1 MYDCNLPRMFAV
13 TLLASPLALLL
24 TGEGTAAPGDGEVVL
39 DPVQLQGS
47 IAMSTVGGGPVT
59 VDSNYSQASS
69 SDGGAP
75 ISASQTVSG
84 NDFELTVEANR
95 TYSVST
101 RANFPQDVSDYL
113 QITRTGIAVGDDT
126 TELDFGYDDLVTIA
140 GDVTLTPESVADS
153 TIRYVRLYASAS
165 NTGIGE
171 SYNAYHQTTTGDS
184 DYLLYMDPD
193 LTGDMYLYGSAVVG
207 IPVDWQANPVYRT
220 ISLGSRYVDLSE
232 AGPYQEDFTVYA
244 APIPGGVNI
253 RGEMSSLLASDT
265 SIPGFNYQRVRDY
278 AAGSWAYSPT
288 MYDDDPA
295 VFNDEMGMF
304 DPDYSL
310 ERPTGQH
317 QTFLESYWTSP
328 YRYLQRPRVIATLD
342 AGTYEGGDYDF
353 NDPLAQ
359 LEGTVALG
367 DFLSRDQFSTVY
379 VEARAPS
386 SGRARAD
393 VLADG
398 SFVIPVDGSTWTPN
412 YFYTRR
418 YQSNSIN
425 AYFHGYDYSKAGVV
439 VDPVGAPLTDVGE
452 FSLQMLESEI
462 LFSVL
467 GDDYRVA
474 SGYITGSSQT
484 FTGCSVSSDP
494 RYFRAYGYGAP
505 VTDHRVTLVAGA
517 GCYRFN
523 AQADVY
529 YDVNGTPADTSDD
542 TRSRVYWSNVPLALD
557 GQICEGG
564 PSCEVLDDVTLTFDG
579 GLERVPVSVAETTVG
594 PETSNFSFG
603 TGPDGGIIY
612 YYIDVNEDDLFG
624 TSAEV
629 CIAYDD
635 TNLTVSETVLRL
647 YHYEDDDDL
656 ETCDEGFYSEGHP
669 GWCDITGDEY
679 PDYDQNVICGETS
692 TFSPFAIFGTP
703 DADDDGVP
711 DGADNCA
718 EVPNPAQSD
727 IDEDGQ
733 GDLCDDDDDG
743 DGVDDGDDLC
753 PEAADEDQLDT
764 DGDGQGDACDED
776 DDNDDVADEDDNCP
790 LVCNTKQDDLDGD
803 GEGDLCEDDLD
814 GDGIAD
820 GDDSCPLH
828 YDPTDKDTNFDGEG
842 DACDIDDDG
851 DGIADGA
858 DNCPLVA
865 NPGQNDFD
873 GDGVGDACEA
883 P

>member
-1 MYDCNLPRMFAV
+1 MYDSNLPRLFAV

-47 IAMSTVGGGPVT
+47 ISLSMVGGDPVT
-59 VDSNYSQASS
+59 VTSNYSQAST

-75 ISASQTVSG
+75 ITTSQTVSG

-95 TYSVST
+95 TYSVIA
-101 RANFPQDVSDYL
+101 RANFPQEVSGYL
-113 QITRTGIAVGDDT
+113 QIARTGVAVGDSEAALEFDN
-126 TELDFGYDDLVTIA
+126 DNLVTIE
-140 GDVTLTPESVADS
+140 GDVTFTPESVAGS
-153 TIRYVRLYASAS
+153 TVRYVRLYASAS

-171 SYNAYHQTTTGDS
+171 SYNAYHRTSTGDS

-193 LTGDMYLYGSAVVG
+193 LTGDVRLYGYAYVT
-207 IPVDWQANPVYRT
+207 IPVEWQANPVNQT
-220 ISLGSRYVDLSE
+220 IYLGSRYVDLSAGGSVVE
-232 AGPYQEDFTVYA
+232 AITVTTSDVP
-244 APIPGGVNI
+244 APPGGVDI
-253 RGEMSSLLASDT
+253 SGDMSSLLASGG

-278 AAGSWAYSPT
+278 VSGGGWLYSSPA
-288 MYDDDPA
+288 YDDGSSGTP
-295 VFNDEMGMF
+295 G
-304 DPDYSL
+304 YSFVD
-310 ERPTGQH
+310 RPPGAH
-317 QTFLESYWTSP
+317 QMYQQSYWSAP
-328 YRYLQRPRVIATLD
+328 YRTLVHPRVNFDFD
-342 AGTYEGGDYDF
+342 AGAHVQDF
-353 NDPLAQ
+353 SGPLAQ

-367 DFLSRDQFSTVY
+367 DFLSRDQFNTVY
-379 VEARAPS
+379 VRATAPN
-386 SGRARAD
+386 SGQARAD
-393 VLADG
+393 VEADG
-398 SFVIPVDGSTWTPN
+398 SFAMPVNASTWTPN
-412 YFYTRR
+412 YFYTQR
-418 YQSNSIN
+418 YEASSIN
-425 AYFHGYDYSKAGVV
+425 AQFYGYDYSKAGVV
-439 VDPVGAPLTDVGE
+439 VDPVGAPSTDIGE
-452 FSLQMLESEI
+452 VSLQMLESEI
-462 LFSVL
+462 RFSVL
-467 GDDYRVA
+467 GGSYRVA
-474 SGYITGSSQT
+474 NGSVQGSSQV
-484 FTGCSVSSDP
+484 FTGCEVTSDP
-494 RYFRAYGYGAP
+494 RYFSASGYGAP
-505 VTDHRVTLVAGA
+505 TAGHQVGLVAAA

-529 YDVNGTPADTSDD
+529 YDANGTPADTSDD
-542 TRSRVYWSNVPLALD
+542 VRSRVQWNNVTLALD

-564 PSCEVLDDVTLTFDG
+564 SSCEVLNDVALTFDG
-579 GLERVPVSVAETTVG
+579 GLASVPVSVAETTVG
-594 PETSNFSFG
+594 PETSNFTFG
-603 TGPDGGIIY
+603 THPETGGVIY
-612 YYIDVNEDDLFG
+612 YYIDVNEDHLQG

-635 TNLTVSETVLRL
+635 TNLTGSETVLRL
-647 YHYEDDDDL
+647 HHYEDDGDL
-656 ETCDEGFYSEGHP
+656 TNCEEGEYSGYL

-679 PDYDQNVICGETS
+679 PDVDQNVICGETS

-718 EVPNPAQSD
+718 EIVNPAQSD
-727 IDEDGQ
+727 IDGDGQ

-776 DDNDDVADEDDNCP
+776 DDDDEVPDEDDNCP

-814 GDGIAD
+814 GDGLLD
-820 GDDSCPLH
+820 EDDSCPLD
-828 YDPTDKDTNFDGEG
+828 YDPTDKDTNYDGEG

-851 DGIADGA
+851 DGVADGA

-883 P
+883 